1 METSLQRGSSAQA
14 QFSSKEARMETPH
27 TKAVETTE
35 QVMAIF
41 WNHKQP
47 PVRLTT
53 EQYNAIYSHVLDTL
67 RQAFDEARN

>member
-1 METSLQRGSSAQA
+1 
-14 QFSSKEARMETPH
+14 METPH